1 MTVYSYLIMI
11 TYNQIKLIIFCQ
23 EGHISLFN
31 QGSILDQDVS
41 ADERQSNW
49 FSIKFTSIAWNVCMY
64 ER

>member
-1 MTVYSYLIMI
+1 MQLIMI
-11 TYNQIKLIIFCQ
+11 TYNQIKLIF

-31 QGSILDQDVS
+31 QDSILDQDVS